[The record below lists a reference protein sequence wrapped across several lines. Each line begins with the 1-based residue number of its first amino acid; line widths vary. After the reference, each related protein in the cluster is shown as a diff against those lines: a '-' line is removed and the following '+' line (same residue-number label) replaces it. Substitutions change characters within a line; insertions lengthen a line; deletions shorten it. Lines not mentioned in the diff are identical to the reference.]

1 MTIQFSPPH
10 SGLFFDNGTAA
21 GEVAF
26 GTVTCRH
33 CGDSWVGYHP
43 VGCFVRCDCLDRP
56 PMTFT
61 KPKAPVLDDGDP
73 DTIDQNEVK
82 RGPQAP

>member
-1 MTIQFSPPH
+1 MTMVMRECTDPTCWVCSLPGRRIHLVCVEAGSA
-10 SGLFFDNGTAA
+10 GT
-21 GEVAF
+21 
-26 GTVTCRH
+26 TTT
-33 CGDSWVGYHP
+33 
-43 VGCFVRCDCLDRP
+43 L
-56 PMTFT
+56 MT